1 MKPDTAGLVVAMS
14 LLEAADRGVRVRFL
28 LDDIFT
34 SAPDRTLLLLNQHPN
49 IEVRLFNPISRSG
62 LHSLNFVGNFRQA
75 NRRMHN
81 KSFTVDNSIS
91 IVGGRNIAD
100 EYFQL
105 KDSAV
110 FADFDVV
117 AFGPIATEI
126 SVSFDEFWNH
136 EMAIPVE
143 QLSSGVLADER
154 ARIAEEARRTYQ
166 DVYGKALS
174 SELMQELISGMRDFF
189 AADATVLY
197 DDPEKL
203 RNAVADEYKR
213 LAAELDTLIQHAENE
228 VLFISPYYVPG
239 KSGVEYAHSLVDK
252 GVRTVVLT
260 NSLASNNH
268 VPVHSGYT
276 RYRKRVIEAGV
287 ELYEARA
294 NAGRILQAGEGPD
307 LLTLHT
313 MNLDPRSIDINAE
326 MGLLI
331 DSEELTGAI
340 AEGIERLLPEI
351 AYRVRLDDKG
361 RVRWHAVIDGET
373 VIETNEPQ
381 AGTWLRFKAWFMKI
395 APESQL

>member
-1 MKPDTAGLVVAMS
+1 M
-14 LLEAADRGVRVRFL
+14 
-28 LDDIFT
+28 
-34 SAPDRTLLLLNQHPN
+34 
-49 IEVRLFNPISRSG
+49 EVRLFTPISRSG
-62 LHSLNFVGNFRQA
+62 LHARNFVGNFRQA

-143 QLSSGVLADER
+143 QLSSSEKAGVLADER

-213 LAAELDTLIQHAENE
+213 LAAELDTLLQQAENE

-239 KSGVEYAHSLVDK
+239 KNGVEYAHSLVDK

-313 MNLDPRSIDINAE
+313 KLILIDRRYLFVGSLNLDPRSIDINAE

-351 AYRVRLDDKG
+351 AYRVRLDGKG